1 MSDVPEEVIVSGP
14 MPAEESVFR
23 LFSDAS
29 DTILAECS
37 ECGRVLKIPRDGA
50 SRSDEGYL
58 VADGFKCPCGRFG
71 RSIAQK
77 ARPKLA
83 RSAETSMSGPM
94 KGLLGM
100 VGVAMVV
107 WLAQLLGPS
116 TPSVTGPPLVTL
128 TNNSPPEVTLLFL
141 DTGER
146 EFPAGQVRLYTNL
159 LDALD
164 ARCEQD
170 RTMIS
175 DQSVMATRII
185 EQDQRPGTR
194 RINNVTF
201 LREWLEA
208 VRALPADINRDCVP
222 IAATLMAMLL

>member
-1 MSDVPEEVIVSGP
+1 MRSLTPPVGLSLAGSAKPVRPEVRRKETEEGMIRPVAIVLLALALVFVP
-14 MPAEESVFR
+14 R
-23 LFSDAS
+23 LG
-29 DTILAECS
+29 E
-37 ECGRVLKIPRDGA
+37 
-50 SRSDEGYL
+50 
-58 VADGFKCPCGRFG
+58 
-71 RSIAQK
+71 AQ
-77 ARPKLA
+77 
-83 RSAETSMSGPM
+83 T
-94 KGLLGM
+94 
-100 VGVAMVV
+100 
-107 WLAQLLGPS
+107 
-116 TPSVTGPPLVTL
+116 VTL

-146 EFPAGQVRLYTNL
+146 EFPAGQVRPYTNL

-208 VRALPADINRDCVP
+208 VRALPEDPNRDCAS
-222 IAATLMAMLL
+222 IAATLMAMLV